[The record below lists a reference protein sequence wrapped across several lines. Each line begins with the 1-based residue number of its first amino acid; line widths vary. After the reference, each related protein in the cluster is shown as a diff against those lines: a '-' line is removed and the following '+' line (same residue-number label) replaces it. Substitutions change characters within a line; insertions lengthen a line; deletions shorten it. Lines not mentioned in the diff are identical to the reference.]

1 MAAYRAVRL
10 SNGAK
15 KFRRTSERNPNQR
28 GLGGLAYTM
37 KTVSRPDSGGAFHPK
52 RSWSRTNSFQ
62 PTTHSAVAEAPMQ
75 PSRLPRSHRL
85 RPLRSPVAQLALAA
99 IALAAWP
106 VQGASDEE
114 AVERY
119 MGHVEFLASPEM
131 RGRGAGMPELDEA
144 AAYIARELAEQGVAP
159 AGDGGTYLQPF
170 EVTTGASMGEN
181 NLLRVER
188 KRGVSELEPKED
200 FIPINFSGS
209 GSVEG
214 EVVFAGYGA
223 TAEEFDYDD
232 YFHLDVKDKIVLVM
246 RYEPR
251 FFSEETSSEEGD
263 QESDRNRRLTRHS
276 HLIAKAIQ
284 ARKRGARAVLLVNS
298 RGRGRRGDRLIRF
311 GSVSGPTD
319 AGIPMVQVSSAIAEQ
334 WLRGSGRSLRV
345 LERDIEQSER
355 PQSFPL
361 ASSLRI
367 RLSVDVEHERAM
379 VSNVAGYLPGNSE
392 EYLIIGAH
400 YDHLGLGGEGSLATN
415 RRAPHLGADDNASGV
430 AAILELAR
438 SYARAGELERGI
450 LFLAFAGE
458 EIGLL
463 GSSHWVENPTLPLEN
478 AVAMFNFDMVGRIER
493 RKLYVGG
500 VGTAEPLEALVQAAA
515 SEHGLRVDKSKSGYS
530 SSDHTSFAA
539 KKIPVLFFFSGLHSD
554 YHKPSDSADKI
565 DGAATVEMLAMAR
578 QIIDGVAERAQRLV
592 FVEDTPE
599 SGRGQ
604 RGGDGE
610 QRGYGPWFG
619 SIPDFGE
626 VPNGVKFADV
636 RAGSPAAQA
645 GLQGG
650 DILTRWNDAAI
661 TNLYDFT
668 YALRDSKAGDVVTV
682 RVLRGEQE
690 VTAKVTLA
698 PRP

>member
-1 MAAYRAVRL
+1 MPPA
-10 SNGAK
+10 
-15 KFRRTSERNPNQR
+15 TPN
-28 GLGGLAYTM
+28 
-37 KTVSRPDSGGAFHPK
+37 S
-52 RSWSRTNSFQ
+52 
-62 PTTHSAVAEAPMQ
+62 PMQ
-75 PSRLPRSHRL
+75 PIPFLRSQRTHSL
-85 RPLRSPVAQLALAA
+85 RPQVTWLVLAA
-99 IALAAWP
+99 VLLASWSA
-106 VQGASDEE
+106 QGAADEQ

-119 MGHVEFLASPEM
+119 MSHVEYLASPEM

-144 AAYIARELAEQGVAP
+144 ADYIARVLKDQGVAP
-159 AGDGGTYLQPF
+159 AGEGGTYLQPF
-170 EVTTGASMGEN
+170 EVTTGASMGEGN
-181 NLLRVER
+181 RLRVER
-188 KRGVSELEPKED
+188 KRGTSELEPKQD

-214 EVVFAGYGA
+214 EVVFVGYGA

-232 YFHLDVKDKIVLVM
+232 YFHLDVTDKIVLVM

-251 FFSEETSSEEGD
+251 FFSQEAESEEDEG
-263 QESDRNRRLTRHS
+263 QSGGNRRMTRHS

-284 ARKRGARAVLLVNS
+284 ARKRGAKAVLLVNS

-319 AGIPMVQVSSAIAEQ
+319 AGIPMVQVSSAIVEQ

-345 LERDIEQSER
+345 LERDIEASKS

-361 ASSLRI
+361 ASSLRVS
-367 RLSVDVEHERAM
+367 LSVDVEHERAM
-379 VSNVAGYLPGNSE
+379 VSNVVGYLPGKSE
-392 EYLIIGAH
+392 EYLIVGAH
-400 YDHLGLGGEGSLATN
+400 YDHLGLGGEGSLAPN

-438 SYARAGELERGI
+438 SYARLGELERGI

-478 AVAMFNFDMVGRIER
+478 AVAMFNFDMVGRIEKR
-493 RKLYVGG
+493 RLYVGG
-500 VGTAEPLEALVQAAA
+500 VGTAEPFEALVQAAA
-515 SEHGLRVDKSKSGYS
+515 SEHELKVDRSKSGYS

-554 YHKPSDSADKI
+554 YHKPTDSADKI
-565 DGAATVEMLAMAR
+565 DGATTVEMLAMAR
-578 QIIDGVAERAQRLV
+578 QVIDGVAQREERLA
-592 FVEDTPE
+592 FVEVAPE
-599 SGRGQ
+599 SRRGRG
-604 RGGDGE
+604 GGDGE

-636 RAGSPAAQA
+636 RAGSPADQA

-650 DILTRWNDAAI
+650 DILTHWNEAAI
-661 TNLYDFT
+661 KNLYDFT
-668 YALRDSKAGDVVTV
+668 YALRDSKVGDIVTV

-698 PRP
+698 ARP

>member
-1 MAAYRAVRL
+1 
-10 SNGAK
+10 
-15 KFRRTSERNPNQR
+15 
-28 GLGGLAYTM
+28 
-37 KTVSRPDSGGAFHPK
+37 
-52 RSWSRTNSFQ
+52 
-62 PTTHSAVAEAPMQ
+62 
-75 PSRLPRSHRL
+75 
-85 RPLRSPVAQLALAA
+85 
-99 IALAAWP
+99 
-106 VQGASDEE
+106 
-114 AVERY
+114 
-119 MGHVEFLASPEM
+119 
-131 RGRGAGMPELDEA
+131 MPELDEA
-144 AAYIARELAEQGVAP
+144 AEYIAQALKAQGVAP
-159 AGDGGTYLQPF
+159 AGDDGTYLQPF
-170 EVTTGASMGEN
+170 EVTTGASMGDDN
-181 NLLRVER
+181 SLHVER
-188 KRGVSELEPKED
+188 KRGASELEPKQD

-232 YFHLDVKDKIVLVM
+232 YFHLDVKGKIVLVM

-251 FFSEETSSEEGD
+251 FFSEEDSSEQDEGR
-263 QESDRNRRLTRHS
+263 SGSGRRMTRHS

-284 ARKRGARAVLLVNS
+284 ARKRGAKAVLLVNS
-298 RGRGRRGDRLIRF
+298 RSRGSRRDRLIRF

-319 AGIPMVQVSSAIAEQ
+319 AGIPMVQIRTTIAEQ
-334 WLRGSGRSLRV
+334 WLRGSGRSLRL
-345 LERDIEQSER
+345 LERDIEESKQ
-355 PQSFPL
+355 PQSFQL
-361 ASSLRI
+361 ASSLRVS
-367 RLSVDVEHERAM
+367 LSVDVEHERAM
-379 VSNVAGYLPGNSE
+379 VSNVAGYLPGKSE
-392 EYLIIGAH
+392 EYLVVGAH
-400 YDHLGLGGEGSLATN
+400 YDHLGLGGEGSLAPN

-438 SYARAGELERGI
+438 SYAQADERERGI

-463 GSSHWVENPTLPLEN
+463 GSSHWVEHPTLPLEN
-478 AVAMFNFDMVGRIER
+478 AVAMFNFDMVGRIEN

-500 VGTAEPLEALVQAAA
+500 VGTAEPFEALVQAAA
-515 SEHGLRVDKSKSGYS
+515 TEHELRVDKSKSGYS

-554 YHKPSDSADKI
+554 YHKPTDTADKI
-565 DGAATVEMLAMAR
+565 DGATTVEMLAMAR
-578 QIIDGVAERAQRLV
+578 QIIDGVAERPERLA
-592 FVEDTPE
+592 FVKAAPDSSHGPAA
-599 SGRGQ
+599 
-604 RGGDGE
+604 GDGE

-636 RAGSPAAQA
+636 REGSPAAKA

-650 DILTRWNDAAI
+650 DILTHWNDAAI

-668 YALRDSKAGDVVTV
+668 YALRDSRVGDVVTV

>member
-1 MAAYRAVRL
+1 MQSSRL
-10 SNGAK
+10 S
-15 KFRRTSERNPNQR
+15 
-28 GLGGLAYTM
+28 
-37 KTVSRPDSGGAFHPK
+37 
-52 RSWSRTNSFQ
+52 
-62 PTTHSAVAEAPMQ
+62 
-75 PSRLPRSHRL
+75 RSHRL
-85 RPLRSPVAQLALAA
+85 RSLRSPVAQFVLAA
-99 IALAAWP
+99 IALAVWP
-106 VQGASDEE
+106 LQGAADEQ

-119 MGHVEFLASPEM
+119 MGHVEYLASPEM

-144 AAYIARELAEQGVAP
+144 AAYIARELAELGVAP

-170 EVTTGASMGEN
+170 EVTTGASMGEDN
-181 NLLRVER
+181 RLRVER
-188 KRGVSELEPKED
+188 NRGASELEPRED

-209 GSVEG
+209 GSAEG
-214 EVVFAGYGA
+214 EVVFVGYGA

-251 FFSEETSSEEGD
+251 FFSQEASSEQDD
-263 QESDRNRRLTRHS
+263 QESGRNRRMTRHS

-284 ARKRGARAVLLVNS
+284 ARKHGAKAVLLVNS

-319 AGIPMVQVSSAIAEQ
+319 AGIPMVQVSSVIAEQ

-345 LERDIEQSER
+345 LERDIEQSKR

-361 ASSLRI
+361 ASSLHI
-367 RLSVDVEHERAM
+367 RLSVDVEHERAT
-379 VSNVAGYLPGNSE
+379 VSNVAGYLPGKSE
-392 EYLIIGAH
+392 EYLVIGAH
-400 YDHLGLGGEGSLATN
+400 YDHLGLGGEGSLASN

-430 AAILELAR
+430 AAMLELAR
-438 SYARAGELERGI
+438 SYAQAGELERGI

-515 SEHGLRVDKSKSGYS
+515 SEHGLRVDNSKSGYS

-554 YHKPSDSADKI
+554 YHKPSDTADKI
-565 DGAATVEMLAMAR
+565 NGAATVEMLAMAR
-578 QIIDGVAERAQRLV
+578 QIIDGVAERSERLA
-592 FVEDTPE
+592 FLEATPE
-599 SGRGQ
+599 SSHGPGA
-604 RGGDGE
+604 GDGE

-636 RAGSPAAQA
+636 RAGSPAHQA
-645 GLQGG
+645 GLKGG
-650 DILTRWNDAAI
+650 DILTHWNDAPI

-668 YALRDSKAGDVVTV
+668 YALRDSEVGDVVTV

>member
-1 MAAYRAVRL
+1 
-10 SNGAK
+10 
-15 KFRRTSERNPNQR
+15 
-28 GLGGLAYTM
+28 
-37 KTVSRPDSGGAFHPK
+37 
-52 RSWSRTNSFQ
+52 
-62 PTTHSAVAEAPMQ
+62 
-75 PSRLPRSHRL
+75 
-85 RPLRSPVAQLALAA
+85 
-99 IALAAWP
+99 
-106 VQGASDEE
+106 
-114 AVERY
+114 
-119 MGHVEFLASPEM
+119 
-131 RGRGAGMPELDEA
+131 MPELDEA
-144 AAYIARELAEQGVAP
+144 ADYIAEALEGLGISP
-159 AGDGGTYLQPF
+159 AGDDGTYLQPF
-170 EVTTGASMGEN
+170 EVTTGASMGEDN
-181 NLLRVER
+181 RLQVER
-188 KRGVSELEPKED
+188 KRGVSELEPKKD

-214 EVVFAGYGA
+214 EVVFVGYGA

-232 YFHLDVKDKIVLVM
+232 YFHLDVKDKIVLVL

-251 FFSEETSSEEGD
+251 FFSQEDESEEGEG
-263 QESDRNRRLTRHS
+263 ESAGDRRMTRHS

-284 ARKRGARAVLLVNS
+284 ARRRGAKAVLLVDS

-345 LERDIEQSER
+345 LERDIEASKR

-367 RLSVDVEHERAM
+367 SLSVDVEHERAM
-379 VSNVAGYLPGNSE
+379 VSNVAGYLPGKSD
-392 EYLIIGAH
+392 EYLVLGAH
-400 YDHLGLGGEGSLATN
+400 YDHLGMGGEGSLAPN

-438 SYARAGELERGI
+438 SYAQADKPERGI

-463 GSSHWVENPTLPLEN
+463 GSGHWVENPTLPIEN
-478 AVAMFNFDMVGRIER
+478 AVAMFNFDMVGRIEK

-500 VGTAEPLEALVQAAA
+500 VGTAEPFEALVQAAA
-515 SEHGLRVDKSKSGYS
+515 SEHGLKADRSKSGSS

-565 DGAATVEMLAMAR
+565 DGATAVEMLAMAR
-578 QIIDGVAERAQRLV
+578 QIIDGVAEREERLA
-592 FVEDTPE
+592 FVEVAPE
-599 SGRGQ
+599 SRRGG

-636 RAGSPAAQA
+636 RSGSPADQA

-650 DILTRWNDAAI
+650 DILTHWNDTAI

-668 YALRDSKAGDVVTV
+668 YALRDSKVGDVVTV

-698 PRP
+698 ARP

>member
-1 MAAYRAVRL
+1 M
-10 SNGAK
+10 
-15 KFRRTSERNPNQR
+15 
-28 GLGGLAYTM
+28 
-37 KTVSRPDSGGAFHPK
+37 
-52 RSWSRTNSFQ
+52 NSLQ
-62 PTTHSAVAEAPMQ
+62 PTKQAQVSEAAMQPPHISPPSRVRCLRSAVGW
-75 PSRLPRSHRL
+75 
-85 RPLRSPVAQLALAA
+85 LALAS
-99 IALAAWP
+99 LLLVGWP
-106 VQGASDEE
+106 AQGAADEQ

-144 AAYIARELAEQGVAP
+144 ADYIAQALKAQGAVP
-159 AGDGGTYLQPF
+159 AGEDGTYLQPF
-170 EVTTGASMGEN
+170 EVTTGASLGEDN
-181 NLLRVER
+181 NLRVER
-188 KRGVSELEPKED
+188 KRGASELELKRD

-214 EVVFAGYGA
+214 EVVFVGYGA

-251 FFSEETSSEEGD
+251 FFSEEDSSEQAD
-263 QESDRNRRLTRHS
+263 RESGSSRRMTRHS

-284 ARKRGARAVLLVNS
+284 ARKRGAKAVLLVNS
-298 RGRGRRGDRLIRF
+298 RTRGSRRDRLIRF

-319 AGIPMVQVSSAIAEQ
+319 AGIPMVQIRTTIAEQ
-334 WLRGSGRSLRV
+334 WLRGSGRSLRL
-345 LERDIEQSER
+345 LERDIEESEK

-361 ASSLRI
+361 ASSLRVS
-367 RLSVDVEHERAM
+367 LSVDVEHQRAT
-379 VSNVAGYLPGNSE
+379 VSNVAGYLPGKSE
-392 EYLIIGAH
+392 EYLVVGAH
-400 YDHLGLGGEGSLATN
+400 YDHLGMGGEGSLAPN
-415 RRAPHLGADDNASGV
+415 RRAAHLGADDNASGV

-438 SYARAGELERGI
+438 SYAQGDEPERGI

-463 GSSHWVENPTLPLEN
+463 GSRHWVENPTLPLEN
-478 AVAMFNFDMVGRIER
+478 AVAMFNFDMVGRIEN

-500 VGTAEPLEALVQAAA
+500 VGTAEPFEALVQAAA
-515 SEHGLRVDKSKSGYS
+515 SEHELKVDKSRSGSS
-530 SSDHTSFAA
+530 SSDHTSFAT
-539 KKIPVLFFFSGLHSD
+539 KEIPVLFFFSGLHAD
-554 YHKPSDSADKI
+554 YHKPSDTADKI
-565 DGAATVEMLAMAR
+565 DGATTVEMLAMAR
-578 QIIDGVAERAQRLV
+578 QVIDGIAERPERLA
-592 FVEDTPE
+592 FVKAAPDSSHGP
-599 SGRGQ
+599 GA
-604 RGGDGE
+604 GDGE

-636 RAGSPAAQA
+636 RAGSPAATA

-650 DILTRWNDAAI
+650 DILTHWNDAAI

-668 YALRDSKAGDVVTV
+668 YALRDSKVGDVVTV

>member
-1 MAAYRAVRL
+1 
-10 SNGAK
+10 
-15 KFRRTSERNPNQR
+15 
-28 GLGGLAYTM
+28 
-37 KTVSRPDSGGAFHPK
+37 
-52 RSWSRTNSFQ
+52 
-62 PTTHSAVAEAPMQ
+62 MQ
-75 PSRLPRSHRL
+75 PSRLPRSQRL
-85 RPLRSPVAQLALAA
+85 RPLRSPVAQLVLAA
-99 IALAAWP
+99 IALAGWP
-106 VQGASDEE
+106 VQGAADEQ

-144 AAYIARELAEQGVAP
+144 AAYIARELSEQGVAP

-181 NLLRVER
+181 NRLRVER
-188 KRGVSELEPKED
+188 NRGVSELDPKED

-223 TAEEFDYDD
+223 TAEEFAYDD

-251 FFSEETSSEEGD
+251 FFSQEASSEQDD
-263 QESDRNRRLTRHS
+263 QESGSNRRMTRHS

-284 ARKRGARAVLLVNS
+284 ARQRGAKAVLLVNS

-319 AGIPMVQVSSAIAEQ
+319 AGIPMVQVSSAIAER

-345 LERDIEQSER
+345 LERDIEQSKR

-392 EYLIIGAH
+392 QYLIIGAH
-400 YDHLGLGGEGSLATN
+400 YDHLGLGGEGSLASN

-430 AAILELAR
+430 AAMLELAR
-438 SYARAGELERGI
+438 SYAQAGELERGSCSSPLPARRSDCWARAI
-450 LFLAFAGE
+450 GWRIPPCPSRTQSRCSTSTWSAGSR
-458 EIGLL
+458 GA
-463 GSSHWVENPTLPLEN
+463 SSMS
-478 AVAMFNFDMVGRIER
+478 A
-493 RKLYVGG
+493 
-500 VGTAEPLEALVQAAA
+500 AL
-515 SEHGLRVDKSKSGYS
+515 GLRSRWKPWCNQLRRNTACEWTTPRAGTVPATTPRSRPRRFRCCSFSRDCIPTT
-530 SSDHTSFAA
+530 TSRATA
-539 KKIPVLFFFSGLHSD
+539 RTRSM
-554 YHKPSDSADKI
+554 ART
-565 DGAATVEMLAMAR
+565 TVEMLAMAR
-578 QIIDGVAERAQRLV
+578 QIIDGVAERTERLA
-592 FVEDTPE
+592 FLEATPE
-599 SGRGQ
+599 SSHRPG
-604 RGGDGE
+604 GGDGE

-636 RAGSPAAQA
+636 RAGSPAHQA

-650 DILTRWNDAAI
+650 DILTYWNDAAI

-668 YALRDSKAGDVVTV
+668 YALRDSEVGDVVTV

>member
-1 MAAYRAVRL
+1 
-10 SNGAK
+10 
-15 KFRRTSERNPNQR
+15 
-28 GLGGLAYTM
+28 
-37 KTVSRPDSGGAFHPK
+37 
-52 RSWSRTNSFQ
+52 
-62 PTTHSAVAEAPMQ
+62 
-75 PSRLPRSHRL
+75 
-85 RPLRSPVAQLALAA
+85 
-99 IALAAWP
+99 
-106 VQGASDEE
+106 
-114 AVERY
+114 
-119 MGHVEFLASPEM
+119 
-131 RGRGAGMPELDEA
+131 MPELDEA
-144 AAYIARELAEQGVAP
+144 ADYIAQALKAQGVAP
-159 AGDGGTYLQPF
+159 AGENGTYLQPF
-170 EVTTGASMGEN
+170 EVTTGASMGEDN
-181 NLLRVER
+181 RLRVER
-188 KRGVSELEPKED
+188 KRGTSELKPKQD

-223 TAEEFDYDD
+223 TAEEFGYDD

-251 FFSEETSSEEGD
+251 FFSEEDSSEQDEGR
-263 QESDRNRRLTRHS
+263 SGSGRRMTRHS

-284 ARKRGARAVLLVNS
+284 ARKRGAKAVLLVNS
-298 RGRGRRGDRLIRF
+298 RGRGTRRDRLIRF

-319 AGIPMVQVSSAIAEQ
+319 AGIPMVQIRTTIAEQ
-334 WLRGSGRSLRV
+334 WLRGSGRSLRL
-345 LERDIEQSER
+345 LERDIEESEK
-355 PQSFPL
+355 PQSFQL
-361 ASSLRI
+361 ASSLRVS
-367 RLSVDVEHERAM
+367 LSVDVEHERAT
-379 VSNVAGYLPGNSE
+379 VSNVAGYLPGKSD
-392 EYLIIGAH
+392 EYVVLGAH
-400 YDHLGLGGEGSLATN
+400 YDHLGLGGEGSLAPN
-415 RRAPHLGADDNASGV
+415 RSAPHLGADDNASGV

-438 SYARAGELERGI
+438 SYAQADERERGI

-478 AVAMFNFDMVGRIER
+478 AVAMFNFDMVGRIEK

-500 VGTAEPLEALVQAAA
+500 VGTAEPFEALVQAAA
-515 SEHGLRVDKSKSGYS
+515 TEHELRVDKSKSGYS

-554 YHKPSDSADKI
+554 YHKPTDTADKI
-565 DGAATVEMLAMAR
+565 DGATTVEMLAMAR
-578 QIIDGVAERAQRLV
+578 QIIDGVAERAERLA
-592 FVEDTPE
+592 FVTAGPDSSHGP
-599 SGRGQ
+599 GA
-604 RGGDGE
+604 GDGE

-650 DILTRWNDAAI
+650 DILTHWNDAAI

-668 YALRDSKAGDVVTV
+668 YALRDSKVGDVVTV

>member
-1 MAAYRAVRL
+1 MAC
-10 SNGAK
+10 
-15 KFRRTSERNPNQR
+15 
-28 GLGGLAYTM
+28 
-37 KTVSRPDSGGAFHPK
+37 
-52 RSWSRTNSFQ
+52 
-62 PTTHSAVAEAPMQ
+62 
-75 PSRLPRSHRL
+75 
-85 RPLRSPVAQLALAA
+85 LALAA
-99 IALAAWP
+99 LVLAGWP
-106 VQGASDEE
+106 VSGAADEK

-119 MGHVEFLASPEM
+119 MSHVEFLASPEM

-144 AAYIARELAEQGVAP
+144 ADYIAQAFEGLGIGP
-159 AGDGGTYLQPF
+159 AGDDGTYLQPF
-170 EVTTGASMGEN
+170 EVTTGASMGEDN
-181 NLLRVER
+181 RLRVER
-188 KRGVSELEPKED
+188 KRGVSELEPKKD

-214 EVVFAGYGA
+214 EIVFVGYGA

-232 YFHLDVKDKIVLVM
+232 YFHLDVKDKIVLVL

-251 FFSEETSSEEGD
+251 FFSQEDESEEDQGQSAGD
-263 QESDRNRRLTRHS
+263 RRMTRHS

-284 ARKRGARAVLLVNS
+284 ARRRGAKAVLLVNS

-319 AGIPMVQVSSAIAEQ
+319 AGIPMVQVSSAIVEQ

-345 LERDIEQSER
+345 LERDIEASKR

-367 RLSVDVEHERAM
+367 SLSVDVEHQRAM
-379 VSNVAGYLPGNSE
+379 VSNVAGYLPGKSD
-392 EYLIIGAH
+392 EYLILGAH
-400 YDHLGLGGEGSLATN
+400 YDHLGMGGEGSLAPN

-438 SYARAGELERGI
+438 SYAQADKPERGI

-463 GSSHWVENPTLPLEN
+463 GSGHWVENPTLPIEN
-478 AVAMFNFDMVGRIER
+478 AVAMFNFDMVGRIEK

-500 VGTAEPLEALVQAAA
+500 VGTAEPFEALVQAAA
-515 SEHGLRVDKSKSGYS
+515 SEHGLKADRSKSGSS

-565 DGAATVEMLAMAR
+565 DGATAVEMLAMAR
-578 QIIDGVAERAQRLV
+578 QIIDGVAEREERLA
-592 FVEDTPE
+592 FVEVAPE
-599 SGRGQ
+599 SRRGG

-636 RAGSPAAQA
+636 RSGSPADQA

-650 DILTRWNDAAI
+650 DILTHWNDTAI

-668 YALRDSKAGDVVTV
+668 YALRDSKVGDVVTV

-698 PRP
+698 ARP

>member
-1 MAAYRAVRL
+1 MTWLVLAAVV
-10 SNGAK
+10 
-15 KFRRTSERNPNQR
+15 
-28 GLGGLAYTM
+28 LA
-37 KTVSRPDSGGAFHPK
+37 
-52 RSWSRTNSFQ
+52 SWS
-62 PTTHSAVAEAPMQ
+62 A
-75 PSRLPRSHRL
+75 
-85 RPLRSPVAQLALAA
+85 
-99 IALAAWP
+99 
-106 VQGASDEE
+106 QGAADEQ

-119 MGHVEFLASPEM
+119 MSHVEYLASPEM
-131 RGRGAGMPELDEA
+131 RGRGAGMPELDQA
-144 AAYIARELAEQGVAP
+144 ADYIARVLKDQGVAP
-159 AGDGGTYLQPF
+159 AGQGGTYLQPF
-170 EVTTGASMGEN
+170 EVTTGASMGDDN
-181 NLLRVER
+181 HLRVER
-188 KRGVSELEPKED
+188 NRGTSELEPKQD

-214 EVVFAGYGA
+214 EVVFVGYGA

-251 FFSEETSSEEGD
+251 FFSQEAESEEDGG
-263 QESDRNRRLTRHS
+263 QSGGNRRMTRHS

-284 ARKRGARAVLLVNS
+284 ARKRGAKAVLLVNS

-319 AGIPMVQVSSAIAEQ
+319 AGIPMVQVSSSIVEQ

-345 LERDIEQSER
+345 LERDIEASKS

-361 ASSLRI
+361 ASSLRVS
-367 RLSVDVEHERAM
+367 LSVDVEHERAM
-379 VSNVAGYLPGNSE
+379 VSNVVGYLPGKSE
-392 EYLIIGAH
+392 EYLIVGAH
-400 YDHLGLGGEGSLATN
+400 YDHLGLGGEGSLAPN

-438 SYARAGELERGI
+438 SYGQAGELERGI

-478 AVAMFNFDMVGRIER
+478 AVAMFNFDMVGRIEKR
-493 RKLYVGG
+493 RLYVGG
-500 VGTAEPLEALVQAAA
+500 VGTAEPFEALVQAAA
-515 SEHGLRVDKSKSGYS
+515 SEHELKVDRSKSGYS

-554 YHKPSDSADKI
+554 YHKPTDSADKI
-565 DGAATVEMLAMAR
+565 DGATTVEMLAMAR
-578 QIIDGVAERAQRLV
+578 QIIDGVAQREERLA
-592 FVEDTPE
+592 FVEVAPE
-599 SGRGQ
+599 IRRDRG
-604 RGGDGE
+604 GGDGE

-636 RAGSPAAQA
+636 RAGSPADQA

-650 DILTRWNDAAI
+650 DILTHWNEAAI
-661 TNLYDFT
+661 KNLYDFT
-668 YALRDSKAGDVVTV
+668 YALRDSKVGDVVTV

-698 PRP
+698 ARP

>member
-1 MAAYRAVRL
+1 MQRPRIFP
-10 SNGAK
+10 SN
-15 KFRRTSERNPNQR
+15 R
-28 GLGGLAYTM
+28 
-37 KTVSRPDSGGAFHPK
+37 V
-52 RSWSRTNSFQ
+52 
-62 PTTHSAVAEAPMQ
+62 
-75 PSRLPRSHRL
+75 HRL
-85 RPLRSPVAQLALAA
+85 RSRAGWLALAS
-99 IALAAWP
+99 LLLVGWP
-106 VQGASDEE
+106 AQGAADEQ

-119 MGHVEFLASPEM
+119 MGHVEFLASPQM

-144 AAYIARELAEQGVAP
+144 ADYIARALKAQGVAP
-159 AGDGGTYLQPF
+159 AGEDGTYLQPF
-170 EVTTGASMGEN
+170 EVTTGASMGDDN
-181 NLLRVER
+181 SLRVER
-188 KRGVSELEPKED
+188 KRGASELEPKQD

-209 GSVEG
+209 GTVEG

-223 TAEEFDYDD
+223 TADEFDYDD
-232 YFHLDVKDKIVLVM
+232 YFHLPVKDKIVLVM

-251 FFSEETSSEEGD
+251 FFSEDASSERDEGRAG
-263 QESDRNRRLTRHS
+263 SNRRMTRHS

-284 ARKRGARAVLLVNS
+284 ARKRGAKAVLLVNS
-298 RGRGRRGDRLIRF
+298 RGRGSRRDSLIRF

-319 AGIPMVQVSSAIAEQ
+319 AGIPMVQIRRTIAEQ
-334 WLRGSGRSLRV
+334 WLRGSGRSLRL
-345 LERDIEQSER
+345 LERDIEESKQ
-355 PQSFPL
+355 PQSFQL
-361 ASSLRI
+361 AASLRVS
-367 RLSVDVEHERAM
+367 LSVDVEHERAT
-379 VSNVAGYLPGNSE
+379 VSNVAGYLPGKSE
-392 EYLIIGAH
+392 EYLVVGAH
-400 YDHLGLGGEGSLATN
+400 YDHLGLGGEGSLAPN

-438 SYARAGELERGI
+438 SYAQADERERGI

-463 GSSHWVENPTLPLEN
+463 GSGHWVENPTLPLEN
-478 AVAMFNFDMVGRIER
+478 AVAMFNFDMVGRIEN

-500 VGTAEPLEALVQAAA
+500 VGTAEPFEALVQAAA
-515 SEHGLRVDKSKSGYS
+515 TEHELRVDKSRSGSS

-554 YHKPSDSADKI
+554 YHKPSDTADKI
-565 DGAATVEMLAMAR
+565 DGPMAVEMLAMAR
-578 QIIDGVAERAQRLV
+578 QIIDGVAERAERLA
-592 FVEDTPE
+592 FVKAAPDSSHGP
-599 SGRGQ
+599 GA
-604 RGGDGE
+604 GDGE

-636 RAGSPAAQA
+636 REGSPAAKA

-650 DILTRWNDAAI
+650 DILTHWNDAAI

-668 YALRDSKAGDVVTV
+668 YALRDSNVGDVVTV